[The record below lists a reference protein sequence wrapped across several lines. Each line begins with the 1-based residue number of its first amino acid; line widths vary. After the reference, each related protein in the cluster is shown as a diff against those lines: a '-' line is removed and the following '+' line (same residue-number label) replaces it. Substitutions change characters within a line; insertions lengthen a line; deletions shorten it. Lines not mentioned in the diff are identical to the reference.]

1 MNIIKVQQTFKR
13 LPDEKVAEYVRDP
26 ALGFIALMELNERK
40 KERDSYQAQSQQ
52 PDMPLSER
60 IPQEL
65 GLMSGAAPSA
75 PPPTMP
81 AIQPM
86 GQPMEQPMQQPQG
99 MAGGG
104 MVAFQDGGDIAS
116 EVERLRRLA
125 EARVPEDTTDT
136 QRVQALARARQQMP
150 PRTTTAN
157 PTAAAPQAPGL
168 SSLFA
173 QIPAE
178 FKPPTSE
185 EEARTKKE
193 FLAEREKEL
202 PDRAS
207 GLMEA
212 YIKNLEGRRVSEE
225 DARRQMFRDF
235 GIAALKGGSRDFF
248 QNIGGAAEAAVAS
261 QAASKKANQQL
272 EDMAQ
277 QQRLDIVKYQD
288 ARKEGRLKEAEALNE
303 RIYDRRNKMLTQAT
317 GLAALQDQLQTSG
330 VQRQKMMAEIKQ
342 AQESGAL
349 NPLKA
354 QLLMAQ
360 IKAAS
365 LDPSGMAGVRANDYR
380 QAYQDVMESEGRK
393 LEADMR
399 KKYEALAGKNFMQN
413 SVHAANF
420 QQDLDDEI
428 KRKIFARFG
437 VTDPKMQRVIQDVPK
452 RAAVL
457 GD

>member
-52 PDMPLSER
+52 PDISLAER

-65 GLMSGAAPSA
+65 GIMSGAAPAA

-81 AIQPM
+81 AIQP
-86 GQPMEQPMQQPQG
+86 QPMQQPMQQPVG

-104 MVAFQDGGDIAS
+104 MVSFYNGGDIAS
-116 EVERLRRLA
+116 EVERLRKLA

-136 QRVQALARARQQMP
+136 ARVKATAQARQQAP
-150 PRTTTAN
+150 TRTTTAT
-157 PTAAAPQAPGL
+157 PAGAAPGL

-173 QIPAE
+173 QIPSE
-178 FKPPTSE
+178 FRPPTPE
-185 EEARTKKE
+185 QEAESRQK

-212 YIKNLEGRRVSEE
+212 YIKNLEGRRTSEE

-248 QNIGGAAEAAVAS
+248 QNIGGAAEAAMAN
-261 QAASKKANQQL
+261 QAATKKANQQL

-277 QQRLDIVKYQD
+277 QQRLDMIRYQD
-288 ARKEGRLKEAEALNE
+288 ARKEGRLKEADALNE

-330 VQRQKMMAEIKQ
+330 VQRQKMLAEIQQ
-342 AQESGAL
+342 AKEAGAL
-349 NPLKA
+349 NPLKVR
-354 QLLMAQ
+354 LLEAQ

-365 LDPSGMAGVRANDYR
+365 LDPSAMAGVKSSEYR
-380 QAYQDVMESEGRK
+380 QAYRDVIESDAKK
-393 LEADMR
+393 LESDLR
-399 KKYEALAGKNFMQN
+399 KRYEALAGKTFMQN
-413 SVHAANF
+413 STHAANF

-428 KRKIFARFG
+428 KRRVFARLG